1 MFSVTGK
8 LAQPLVGTEGEIWII
23 SNGYISFHKI
33 LDQID
38 AQPLFNKE
46 KPSDWQ
52 ERERNNT
59 LGFLVF

>member
-46 KPSDWQ
+46 KPSD
-52 ERERNNT
+52 
-59 LGFLVF
+59 